1 MAVIT
6 PETNTS
12 PATCNLL
19 VGFVVPIPRLPDA
32 GMKTKALGPVVA
44 IPTEVT
50 PVLFA
55 NVKNT
60 GVEIGS

>member
-1 MAVIT
+1 M
-6 PETNTS
+6 
-12 PATCNLL
+12 
-19 VGFVVPIPRLPDA
+19 VPIPRLPDA